1 MNCFKFFKIDKLES
15 FCLPLILRLPKRKT
29 VLFKKS
35 FKANSSVTRRVNKAA
50 RLYDIQS
57 RVASIFAIR
66 GRMYRAKIIQVKL
79 FWAKGTAN
87 RYQSDYVFIVITAYI
102 DFQTKLCVIPLYIIC
117 SIILSLWYDIIYNYC
132 FTRLYFSFN
141 NHESNRLII
150 FNMFVFMFI
159 SIIVVKIYI

>member
-1 MNCFKFFKIDKLES
+1 MTPRIVLNFLKLINSNHSVSLLFSIYQNE
-15 FCLPLILRLPKRKT
+15 KRFY
-29 VLFKKS
+29 LKS

-117 SIILSLWYDIIYNYC
+117 SIILSL
-132 FTRLYFSFN
+132 
-141 NHESNRLII
+141 
-150 FNMFVFMFI
+150 
-159 SIIVVKIYI
+159 